1 MCRMPLDVFV
11 SDKLQNRLEDI
22 LLKLC
27 FKEDRSENKFKVCNF
42 NTSFNV
48 YLWSNTANKVHQF
61 GGHKFVDYFISLT
74 YYNPLGRF
82 YSYHSA
88 TTGIS

>member
-1 MCRMPLDVFV
+1 
-11 SDKLQNRLEDI
+11 
-22 LLKLC
+22 
-27 FKEDRSENKFKVCNF
+27 
-42 NTSFNV
+42 
-48 YLWSNTANKVHQF
+48 VHQF